1 MDVAPPLPG
10 SRIQEL
16 RESLLVHFRP
26 HRSWGSIAFLL
37 FWLTCWTGG
46 GLAAAGAAGDERGAD
61 RAFLLLWLGF
71 WALGELL
78 VVFWFMWELFGREL
92 LAVTRMHV
100 EHRQTI
106 GPLRRT
112 TRVPVGLVRDV
123 RAELVPTGEEERRR
137 TDYCVHVSCG
147 KRSVLAGERM
157 DYREAQYVASMVQSR
172 MYDVSAAGATAG
184 VEYSLASV
192 SVRQR
197 TVVVFIAILAVA
209 LAGVAFAS
217 ALRQPRGPAPQPA
230 EVRSSAAPSRGEFAN
245 PRGYA
250 AATTRYALTF
260 SGTAVLGRPVCD
272 DWSTWDRWGCN
283 VTARANNGP
292 YARRR
297 LVYRCTA
304 SSMPRPG
311 GGPPVNGTLCGP
323 EHPPEATKP

>member
-16 RESLLVHFRP
+16 GDSLFVHFRP
-26 HRSWGSIAFLL
+26 HRSLGTIAFLS
-37 FWLTCWTGG
+37 FWLTGWTGG
-46 GLAAAGAAGDERGAD
+46 GAAAAGAAAGEGGAG
-61 RAFLLLWLGF
+61 RTFLLLWLGL
-71 WALGELL
+71 WALGAL
-78 VVFWFMWELFGREL
+78 VVVFLFMWELFGRES
-92 LAVTRMHV
+92 LAVTRLHV

-123 RAELVPTGEEERRR
+123 RAELVPTGEDERWR
-137 TDYCVHVSCG
+137 TDYCVHVCCDE
-147 KRSVLAGERM
+147 RSVLAGERM
-157 DYREAQYVASMVQSR
+157 EYREAQYVASMVESR
-172 MYDVSAAGATAG
+172 MYDASAAGATAG

-192 SVRQR
+192 SVRGR
-197 TVVVFIAILAVA
+197 IVVVFVAILAVT

-217 ALRQPRGPAPQPA
+217 APRQPRGPASRPV
-230 EVRSSAAPSRGEFAN
+230 EVRSSAPPSRGEFAN

-250 AATTRYALTF
+250 GAMTRYALK
-260 SGTAVLGRPVCD
+260 SGRTEVVGRPMCD

-283 VTARANNGP
+283 VTARATNGP
-292 YARRR
+292 YAGRR

-311 GGPPVNGTLCGP
+311 GGPPVKGTLCGP